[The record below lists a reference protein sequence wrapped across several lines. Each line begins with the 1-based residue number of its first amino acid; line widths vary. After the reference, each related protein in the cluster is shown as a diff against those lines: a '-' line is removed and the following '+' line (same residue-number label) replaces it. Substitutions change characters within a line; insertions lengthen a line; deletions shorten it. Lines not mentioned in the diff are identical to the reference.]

1 MIVTKELK
9 RGIFINSSSSSF
21 TFLSLVVYIVGSMS
35 LNFRVSFPFFRGEE
49 KIRVERAGRFFNY
62 LTFFLFFSF
71 LEF

>member
-9 RGIFINSSSSSF
+9 RGIFINSSFLQFHFSF
-21 TFLSLVVYIVGSMS
+21 PSCIHIGSMS